1 MQHYSGVSTLEVMSH
16 AKNYNAFIKKLIS
29 NGIEKG
35 REKTIV
41 DFGAGTGEFSFF
53 LKGKNFFAVEPDSIL
68 NSILVSQN
76 VQTKNMSDFDRESI
90 DFIYSINVLEHIDD
104 DEFVLEQFFRS
115 IKQKGKLFIYVP
127 AFMFLWTELD
137 TDVGHIRRY
146 SKKDLITK
154 IETAGFKVTKIRYAD
169 SLGYILLTLH
179 KFIFHKFLLEKRKLI
194 IFDRLIFPLSIMLDK
209 MLLNRLF
216 GKNLY
221 VYAEK

>member
-16 AKNYNAFIKKLIS
+16 AKNYNASIKKLIS
-29 NGIEKG
+29 NGVEKE
-35 REKTIV
+35 REQTIV
-41 DFGAGTGEFSFF
+41 DFGAGMGEFSFF
-53 LKGKNFFAVEPDSIL
+53 LKGKNFFAVEPDSVL
-68 NSILVSQN
+68 NNKLVSQN
-76 VQTKNMSDFDRESI
+76 VQTKNMSDFDRDSI

-115 IKQKGKLFIYVP
+115 IKQQGKLFIYVP

-137 TDVGHIRRY
+137 TSVGHFRRY
-146 SKKDLITK
+146 SKKDLIAK
-154 IETAGFKVTKIRYAD
+154 IEAAGFKVTKVRYAD

-179 KFIFHKFLLEKRKLI
+179 KLIFHKFSLEKRKLI
-194 IFDRLIFPLSIMLDK
+194 IFDRLIFPLSIMLDN